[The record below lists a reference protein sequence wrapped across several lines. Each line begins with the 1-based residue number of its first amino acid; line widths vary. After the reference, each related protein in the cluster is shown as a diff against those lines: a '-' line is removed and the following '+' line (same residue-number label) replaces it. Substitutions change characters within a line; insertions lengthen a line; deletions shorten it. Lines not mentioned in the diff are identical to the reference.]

1 MSRSAKLKRK
11 TKETEVD
18 CRIDLDGT
26 GKVEVATGIGFLDHM
41 LDLFGRHGLFDLKVK
56 ATGDVEVDVH
66 HTAEDVAM
74 VIGGAVAKALGDKK
88 GIRRFGFASVPMD
101 EALAQVS
108 VDISGRGGSNL
119 AGAIPEGVPL
129 SPALLD
135 GILEALAKN
144 ADVTL
149 HAEVRAGRDAH
160 HVVEAVFK
168 ALGRALRE
176 AVEPDPREKGV
187 PSTKGVL

>member
-56 ATGDVEVDVH
+56 ASGDVEVDVH

-119 AGAIPEGVPL
+119 TGAIPEGVPL

-149 HAEVRAGRDAH
+149 HTEVRAGRDAH

-176 AVEPDPREKGV
+176 AVELDPREKGV